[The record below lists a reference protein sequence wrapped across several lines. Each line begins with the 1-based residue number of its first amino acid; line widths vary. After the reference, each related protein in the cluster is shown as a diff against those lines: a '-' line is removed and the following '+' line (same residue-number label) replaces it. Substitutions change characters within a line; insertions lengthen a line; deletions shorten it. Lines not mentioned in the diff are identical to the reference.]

1 MKQLLIFLSFIPFIS
16 FSQIRIDDVGD
27 GWKGLVEQALKVIE
41 STDSTKYELVTRYCT
56 QISYGLQPFST
67 IESDHIIILP
77 AAEMKKAII
86 NDIAAAIVHES
97 LHLYFV
103 HNSIGAS
110 EQTEE
115 SICYAYELEFLKQ
128 IPGVEQFLLDHAL
141 RQYLY
146 FSEKN

>member
-41 STDSTKYELVTRYCT
+41 TTDSTKYELVTRYCT

-67 IESDHIIILP
+67 TEGGHVIILP
-77 AAEMKKAII
+77 TTEMKKGIV

-103 HNSIGAS
+103 HNSIGAT
-110 EQTEE
+110 EQVEE
-115 SICYAYELEFLKQ
+115 AICYAYELEFLKQ
-128 IPGVEQFLLDHAL
+128 IPGVEQFLLDHAFK
-141 RQYLY
+141 QYLY